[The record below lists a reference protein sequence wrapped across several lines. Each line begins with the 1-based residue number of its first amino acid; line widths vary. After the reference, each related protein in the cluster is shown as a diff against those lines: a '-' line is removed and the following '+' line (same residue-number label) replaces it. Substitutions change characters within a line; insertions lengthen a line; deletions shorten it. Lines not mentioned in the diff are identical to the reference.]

1 MADFTGRLE
10 YALLAAVD
18 LAARYDP
25 KAFVKVGAIARR
37 TGAPEKYL
45 GQILLRLKARALVRS
60 ASGPTGGYRL
70 MRRPEMISV
79 AEVIEAVA
87 CPGDGRRRRS
97 IPPGPYTPAVDWLA
111 ASIREGRRR
120 LLSSIT
126 LANLAEHAA
135 GEA

>member
-45 GQILLRLKARALVRS
+45 GQILLRLKARALVSS
-60 ASGPTGGYRL
+60 ASGP
-70 MRRPEMISV
+70 
-79 AEVIEAVA
+79 A
-87 CPGDGRRRRS
+87 CS
-97 IPPGPYTPAVDWLA
+97 TTATLHFNPGPVGLGVSARWLDCGLDEA
-111 ASIREGRRR
+111 HGIWSTWYGRARA
-120 LLSSIT
+120 T
-126 LANLAEHAA
+126 ANAPDIE
-135 GEA
+135 E